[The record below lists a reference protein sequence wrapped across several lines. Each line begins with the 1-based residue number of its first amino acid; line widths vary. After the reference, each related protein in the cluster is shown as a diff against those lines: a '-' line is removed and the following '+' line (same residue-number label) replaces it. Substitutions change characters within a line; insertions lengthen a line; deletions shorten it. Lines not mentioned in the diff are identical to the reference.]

1 MKNFKHFF
9 KTQLAV
15 AFVLLSANFGF
26 AQLVT
31 VPSNCTVVLPGTG
44 GTVGAGGKV
53 GYGGLV
59 SMPDQLLISPYTP
72 NQGGTF
78 LFNAPTGVT
87 TASWQLKGD
96 LSYKKTLSSVSVLIP
111 PSTTSILVQGNFNAA
126 SNPPAG
132 LTADIW
138 SYNKTFR
145 PSEYLA
151 PSNVNWA
158 RSNGRVTV
166 SWAEGTCGKSMYF
179 DVCKQFNNSRDSFVP
194 NIVGPSC
201 LKPNTVYTYSVDKIV
216 SDNANDAIG
225 FDSYYWSGIPSA
237 YYQNNNP
244 DFYTSADG
252 SSITFKTGATV
263 SQINLQCC
271 YGRVNPTTINVDGGP
286 PFFLYTP
293 IGTHTTC
300 VSRLLIVAPVQPS
313 YVTAP
318 PTCVATGTVA
328 APATFSIVYPNVPSG
343 QYTWTAPNT
352 GWVDNNPLVTVFTPV
367 VGATNTTLTI
377 NTAGNNNPGELT
389 LTITG
394 NGCDPAIFK
403 YQIERNITAPLD
415 IIAANGTTTF
425 CLPSTSTNNLY
436 TISPTNSNGV
446 TWYLTAVG
454 TTAPLTPIT
463 IPGVA
468 LSNSTT
474 QTVALN
480 TSSAAA
486 GSFLLNVKSSVANCA
501 TTYISKVINIK
512 PAAPTFDATTP
523 SCLTK
528 SATTQVTTVS
538 VSPAGGTG
546 TYSWTLPTGVSFA
559 NATATSNTSSNPT
572 LILNGSGTSSTLS
585 VTAVG
590 TNSCNS
596 IAVTKI
602 INYVGVQTN
611 FSAGFPDQYLVN
623 PTCNN
628 VESWQVTAGGVTTN
642 YQFPFPTIGTV
653 TVTNSPA
660 NAGLGIPLGVNNIL
674 TLSGS
679 GTTVTAVCATLVGG
693 TQVCATSIGTY
704 TQRQAISNIVKD
716 DIIKNVIISPNPNS
730 GNFVIKVTDFK
741 ISANAVLTDFSGN
754 QIQTYSLQKGD
765 NKIEKEGMKK
775 GTYFVVLR
783 VDEKQET
790 RQIIIE

>member
-1 MKNFKHFF
+1 M
-9 KTQLAV
+9 LAI
-15 AFVLLSANFGF
+15 VLFSVCFGY
-26 AQLVT
+26 AQTVT
-31 VPSNCTVVLPGTG
+31 VPSNCTVVLPGAG
-44 GTVGAGGKV
+44 GSVGTGGKV
-53 GYGGLV
+53 GNGGLV
-59 SMPDQLLISPYTP
+59 SMPDQSFVSPYTP
-72 NQGGTF
+72 NQGGNF
-78 LFNAPTGVT
+78 VFNQPSGVT
-87 TASWQLKGD
+87 TATWQLKGD
-96 LSYKKTLSSVSVLIP
+96 LTSKIVSSSV
-111 PSTTSILVQGNFNAA
+111 LVNGVTVTGNFNAVTQPGA
-126 SNPPAG
+126 A
-132 LTADIW
+132 LTADIF
-138 SYNKTFR
+138 SYNKNFR

-151 PSNVNWA
+151 PSNSYWA

-179 DVCKQFNNSRDSFVP
+179 DVCKNFVNSANSAVP
-194 NIVGPSC
+194 VIIGPNC

-216 SDNANDAIG
+216 SDNVNDAIG
-225 FDSYYWSGIPSA
+225 FDSYYWSGIPLA

-263 SQINLQCC
+263 VPITLQCC

-286 PFFLYTP
+286 SFFLNTP
-293 IGTHTTC
+293 TGTHTTC
-300 VSRLLIVAPVQPS
+300 VTKSLIVAPVAPS

-328 APATFSIVYPNVPSG
+328 APVTFTIVYPNVVLP
-343 QYTWTAPNT
+343 QVYTWTAANT
-352 GWVDNNPLVTVFTPV
+352 GWVDNNPLNTIFTPV
-367 VGATNTTLTI
+367 VNTTTGNTTLTI

-394 NGCDPAIFK
+394 SCDPVIYK

-415 IIAANGTTTF
+415 IVAANVATTF
-425 CLPSTSTNNLY
+425 CLASTSTNNLY

-454 TTAPLTPIT
+454 TAAPLTPIT
-463 IPGVA
+463 IPGVT

-474 QTVALN
+474 QIVTLN
-480 TSSAAA
+480 TSGAAV
-486 GSFLLNVKSSVANCA
+486 GSFLLNVKSSSANCA
-501 TTYISKVINIK
+501 TTFISKVINIK

-528 SATTQVTTVS
+528 SPTTQITTVS
-538 VSPAGGTG
+538 VSPAAGTG
-546 TYSWTLPTGVSFA
+546 TYSWTLPAGVSFA
-559 NATATSNTSSNPT
+559 NATAASNTSSNPT
-572 LILNGSGTSSTLS
+572 LILNGSGTSSTLQ
-585 VTAVG
+585 VTALG
-590 TNSCNS
+590 TNGCNS
-596 IAVTKI
+596 GIVNKV
-602 INYVGVQTN
+602 INYVGVQNN
-611 FSAGFPDQYLVN
+611 FLAGFPDQYLVN

-628 VESWQVTAGGVTTN
+628 VVSWQVTAGGVTTN
-642 YQFPFPTIGTV
+642 YQAPFPTSGTV
-653 TVTNSPA
+653 TVSNSPA
-660 NAGLGIPLGVNNIL
+660 NAGLGIPQGVNNIL

-693 TQVCATSIGTY
+693 IQVCATSIGTY
-704 TQRQAISNIVKD
+704 TQRQAISNIVND
-716 DIIKNVIISPNPNS
+716 DVIKNVTISPNPNS

-765 NKIEKEGMKK
+765 NKIEKEGLTK

-783 VDEKQET
+783 VDGKQET
-790 RQIIIE
+790 RQIIIK